1 MFRATQA
8 RLEIFNRRANS
19 SSASIWPMPKPSADR
34 AFERGLD
41 PGSMDPVS
49 SPNSSAG
56 VDLLYGPD
64 PSMHLIGEPRSYPH
78 LKRWLALAIVG
89 GAIAALLLVLLTG
102 N

>member
-1 MFRATQA
+1 MSRAAQA

-34 AFERGLD
+34 AFKRGLD
-41 PGSMDPVS
+41 PRSMDPVS
-49 SPNSSAG
+49 SPNSSG
-56 VDLLYGPD
+56 LDLLHGPD
-64 PSMHLIGEPRSYPH
+64 PSIHLIGEPRSYPH